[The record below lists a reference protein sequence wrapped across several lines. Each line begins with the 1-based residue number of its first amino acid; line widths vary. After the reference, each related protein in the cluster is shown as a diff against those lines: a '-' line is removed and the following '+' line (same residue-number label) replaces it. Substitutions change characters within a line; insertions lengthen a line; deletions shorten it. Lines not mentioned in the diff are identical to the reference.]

1 MDVTPTADD
10 AVFCESARAMLE
22 DENVD
27 ALVISPVPMTPAMQ
41 TLPPGEGHRE
51 DLLREG
57 ATVPRLIE
65 MFRASDK
72 PLVVNIDAGGR
83 YDPMA
88 DELAKAG
95 VPVFRRCDDALRFL
109 RKFVAN
115 RLGNVSR

>member
-1 MDVTPTADD
+1 
-10 AVFCESARAMLE
+10 
-22 DENVD
+22 
-27 ALVISPVPMTPAMQ
+27 MTPAMQ

-57 ATVPRLIE
+57 AAVPRLIE

-95 VPVFRRCDDALRFL
+95 VPVFRRCDDALKFL

-115 RLGNVSR
+115 RLGNVSK